1 MGLSLLSQL
10 PEMSQNYLQK
20 TLEAYHIPTSWEE
33 PDSSEIQTLT
43 LPTPIDL
50 C

>member
-1 MGLSLLSQL
+1 VLSEL
-10 PEMSQNYLQK
+10 PERFQNYLQK

-33 PDSSEIQTLT
+33 PSNSEIQ
-43 LPTPIDL
+43 L